1 VIGTDASKFG
11 RLMTAMATPF
21 DDDLSLDLLAI
32 DKLVTHLIE
41 TGTTSIVVSGTTG
54 ESPTLEETEKR
65 ELLSRVIKRAAG
77 QAKVIMGTGYN
88 STAKSIKATREA
100 QELGADGVLVVAP
113 YYNKP
118 SQQGMI
124 EHFTQ
129 VAGATRLPVILYN
142 IPGRTGVNVEVE
154 TTLELSRRCPNLH
167 ALKDS
172 TGSVDQSA
180 LIAGQARA
188 DFRIYSGDD
197 YLALPFLS
205 IGGCGVVSVAS
216 HLIGKPLTE
225 MIDHFFAGRLDQ
237 ARSLHY
243 EWLPLFK
250 GLFVAPSP
258 TCLKY
263 ALSTLNLCKNK
274 LRGPLVPLDEKQ
286 CETMAKL
293 MRAGNISS
301 LVSTGR

>member
-11 RLMTAMATPF
+11 RLVTAMATPF

-54 ESPTLEETEKR
+54 ESPTLEDSEKR
-65 ELLSRVIKRAAG
+65 ELLTRVIKRAAG

-100 QELGADGVLVVAP
+100 EELGADGVLVVAP

-118 SQQGMI
+118 SQIGMI
-124 EHFTQ
+124 EHFRQ
-129 VAGATRLPVILYN
+129 VAGSTRLPVILYN
-142 IPGRTGVNVEVE
+142 IPGRTGVNVEVS
-154 TTLELSRRCPNLH
+154 TTLELARHCPNLH

-172 TGSVDQSA
+172 TGSVEQA
-180 LIAGQARA
+180 ATIAGEARA

-197 YLALPFLS
+197 YLALPFLA

-216 HLIGKPLTE
+216 HLIGKPMTE

-237 ARSLHY
+237 ARALHY
-243 EWLPLFK
+243 QWLPLFK
-250 GLFVAPSP
+250 GLFAAPSP

-263 ALSTLNLCKNK
+263 ALSILNLCQNK
-274 LRGPLVPLDEKQ
+274 LRGPLVPLDEQQ

-301 LVSTGR
+301 LISAGR

>member
-1 VIGTDASKFG
+1 LIGTDASKFG

-54 ESPTLEETEKR
+54 ESPTLEDSEKR
-65 ELLSRVIKRAAG
+65 ELLGRVIKRADG
-77 QAKVIMGTGYN
+77 QAKVVMGTGYN

-100 QELGADGVLVVAP
+100 EDLGADGVLVVAP

-118 SQQGMI
+118 SQIGMI
-124 EHFTQ
+124 EHFSQ
-129 VAGATRLPVILYN
+129 IAKATSLPVILYN
-142 IPGRTGVNVEVE
+142 IPGRTGVNVEVG
-154 TTLELSRRCPNLH
+154 TTIELSKRCPNLY

-172 TGSVDQSA
+172 SGSVEQAAS
-180 LIAGQARA
+180 IAGSARD

-216 HLIGKPLTE
+216 HLIGKPITE
-225 MIDHFFAGRLDQ
+225 MMDHFFAGRLDQ
-237 ARSLHY
+237 ARALHY
-243 EWLPLFK
+243 QWLPMFK
-250 GLFVAPSP
+250 GLFAAPSP

-274 LRGPLVPLDEKQ
+274 LRGPLVPLDEQQ

-301 LVSTGR
+301 LISAGR